1 MVTAA
6 DELTGLVASGKVD
19 IALLPANV
27 ASVLYHKT
35 EGKVSVIDINTLGV
49 LYLVSGD
56 SSISSIE
63 NLSGKTVYLPGKG
76 TTPEYVLRYLI
87 SASGLSDDAVTLE
100 FKSEASEVAAV
111 LAEDPNAIGLLPQPF
126 VTAAIAQNDSLSVVL
141 DLTKVWDSLQEDGS
155 NSRLVTGVSIVNNEF
170 LAAHKDLVDTFLTEH
185 EASIAY
191 TAADPEGVAA
201 LIEKAG
207 IVAKAAI
214 AQKALPACNITYL
227 DGQDMKDALN
237 GYLSVLLS
245 QNPQSVGGSLPEDDF
260 YYLR

>member
-1 MVTAA
+1 M
-6 DELTGLVASGKVD
+6 
-19 IALLPANV
+19 
-27 ASVLYHKT
+27 
-35 EGKVSVIDINTLGV
+35 
-49 LYLVSGD
+49 
-56 SSISSIE
+56 
-63 NLSGKTVYLPGKG
+63 
-76 TTPEYVLRYLI
+76 LRYLI

-201 LIEKAG
+201 LIEKGRHRRKSCHRTESTARLQHHLSRRTG
-207 IVAKAAI
+207 HEGCVKR
-214 AQKALPACNITYL
+214 
-227 DGQDMKDALN
+227 
-237 GYLSVLLS
+237 LSVRTAFAE
-245 QNPQSVGGSLPEDDF
+245 PAVRWRFPAGG
-260 YYLR
+260 